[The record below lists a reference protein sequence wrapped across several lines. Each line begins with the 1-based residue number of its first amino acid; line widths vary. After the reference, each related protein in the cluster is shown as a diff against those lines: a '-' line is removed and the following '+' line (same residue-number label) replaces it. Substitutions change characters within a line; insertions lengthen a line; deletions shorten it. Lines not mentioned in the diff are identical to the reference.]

1 MKKLYRSTGLLA
13 LGCAMWPLLPAS
25 AQNSST
31 SVAPISVSI
40 TPRAFKENAGAN
52 VVVALRQAST
62 SPVTVSL
69 TTNAPQEITFPAE
82 VTIPAGQTSV
92 SFPIRGVEDARYEG
106 TQRVLVAFV
115 SPLGTVRQE
124 LLLIDSTP
132 RIGLQITPRTV
143 REDSGRSVRAYVTL
157 SQAVAQPITVQLT
170 SSEPNR
176 VRVPAS
182 ATVPAG
188 ARYVSFP
195 LEVIDNNVVENDR
208 VVAITL
214 NTGVAGVAP
223 VVTRLSI
230 LDDDKQKQPKWV
242 FKIEPRSFSETAGTR
257 AATAVI
263 KVNQALE
270 GDVVFRLTS
279 SSPKVQVPVE
289 VTLPEGMKLVSFPIG
304 VTDNTTQDG
313 RIQANIVAVSSQITL
328 RETVVVRDDESDDDD
343 DDNSGT
349 STVRVSSASALAA
362 NNTIRLGFTGPLNAT
377 DAADDSNFQVR
388 VGSLELDVEDVSY
401 STTDN
406 TITILLKDEIPL
418 RAGERVI
425 VGFRDLRDANG
436 LVLDGRSVPLTVR

>member
-1 MKKLYRSTGLLA
+1 MKKYQSTGLLA
-13 LGCAMWPLLPAS
+13 LGCAMWPLLPVQ
-25 AQNSST
+25 AQNGST
-31 SVAPISVSI
+31 TVAPIRVSI

-69 TTNAPQEITFPAE
+69 TTNAPEDITIPAE

-92 SFPIRGVEDARYEG
+92 SFPISGVQDALYEG
-106 TQRVLVAFV
+106 TQRVMVAFV

-132 RIGLQITPRTV
+132 RIGLQIVPRTV
-143 REDSGRSVRAYVTL
+143 REDSGRSVRAYVTT
-157 SQAVAQPITVQLT
+157 SEAGTQPLTVQLT
-170 SSEPNR
+170 SSDPNR
-176 VRVPAS
+176 VRVPA
-182 ATVPAG
+182 TVTLPAG
-188 ARYVSFP
+188 ARYIAFP
-195 LEVIDNNVVENDR
+195 VEVIDNNVVENDR
-208 VVAITL
+208 VVTISL

-223 VVTRLSI
+223 VMTRLSI
-230 LDDDKQKQPKWV
+230 IDDDKQKQPKWV
-242 FKIEPRSFSETAGTR
+242 FKIEPRSFSENAGTR
-257 AATAVI
+257 AATGVL

-279 SSPKVQVPVE
+279 SSSKIQVPAE
-289 VTLPEGMKLVSFPIG
+289 VTLREGMKLVSFPIG
-304 VTDNTTQDG
+304 VTDNTTRDG
-313 RIQANIVAVSSQITL
+313 RVQANIVAVSSQITL

-343 DDNSGT
+343 DSGT
-349 STVRVSSASALAA
+349 STVRVSSASASAA

-406 TITILLKDEIPL
+406 TITILLEDEIPL